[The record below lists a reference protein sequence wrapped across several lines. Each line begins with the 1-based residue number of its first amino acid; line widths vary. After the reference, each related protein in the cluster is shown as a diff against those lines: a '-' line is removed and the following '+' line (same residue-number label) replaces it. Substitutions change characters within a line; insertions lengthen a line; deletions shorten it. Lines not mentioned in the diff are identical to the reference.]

1 MATVAKL
8 WAELIA
14 VEDARFKGAF
24 DRVVFAILDTKT
36 FNTFRETFEERVKA
50 SGDS

>member
-1 MATVAKL
+1 VATVAKL

-14 VEDARFKGAF
+14 VEGARFERSF

-36 FNTFRETFEERVKA
+36 LDTFKEAFEERVKTL
-50 SGDS
+50 GDS